1 MCPPCLFFCHDGVY
15 ALDKRS
21 PSPPVYCTSG
31 RSFPDGGCYTFVR
44 ISCVHGPM
52 LQPQITSHSR
62 QVHPCFVPSDFWLFI
77 SRRCSGSAL
86 LWQEACP
93 R

>member
-1 MCPPCLFFCHDGVY
+1 MCPPCYFFAMTGFTLSINVSLAARVLY
-15 ALDKRS
+15 
-21 PSPPVYCTSG
+21 SG

-93 R
+93 V